1 MVVETHMKLRVT
13 ESDFLGR
20 FPFAQKLGKS
30 AQNGPKTMFF
40 QFIEKFGH

>member
-13 ESDFLGR
+13 EPNFLGR

>member
-13 ESDFLGR
+13 EPDFLGR